1 MLGEIGIKVDEAE
14 GALEL
19 SKNTDEEIKDTLL
32 LSEPQPQTQRQNE
45 YEYSEDTYMVS
56 RKYCGD

>member
-14 GALEL
+14 EALEL
-19 SKNTDEEIKDTLL
+19 NKNTDEEIKDTLL

-56 RKYCGD
+56 RKCSAY